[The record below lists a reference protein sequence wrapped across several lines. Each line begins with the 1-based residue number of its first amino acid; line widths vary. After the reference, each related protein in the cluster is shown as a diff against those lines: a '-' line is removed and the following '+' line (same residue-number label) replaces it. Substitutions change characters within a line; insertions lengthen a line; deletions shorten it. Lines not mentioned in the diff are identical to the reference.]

1 MPQSFENH
9 TQWTPAFHF
18 VAAPLAG
25 VFLVW
30 SIQRVLRNPGPDT
43 AYQLIGA
50 LALFTGIFMTRL
62 SALRV
67 QDRLIRL
74 EERIRLARILPADL
88 QSRIDEL
95 RPRHL
100 IALRFASDGEVTDLV
115 RSVLGTPSM
124 APKDIKRQIRE
135 WREDFFRA

>member
-1 MPQSFENH
+1 MPQSFANH

-18 VAAPLAG
+18 VSAPLAG

-30 SIQRVLRNPGPDT
+30 SIKRVVSNPGPDT
-43 AYQLIGA
+43 VYLLIGA

-74 EERIRLARILPADL
+74 
-88 QSRIDEL
+88 
-95 RPRHL
+95 
-100 IALRFASDGEVTDLV
+100 
-115 RSVLGTPSM
+115 
-124 APKDIKRQIRE
+124 
-135 WREDFFRA
+135 